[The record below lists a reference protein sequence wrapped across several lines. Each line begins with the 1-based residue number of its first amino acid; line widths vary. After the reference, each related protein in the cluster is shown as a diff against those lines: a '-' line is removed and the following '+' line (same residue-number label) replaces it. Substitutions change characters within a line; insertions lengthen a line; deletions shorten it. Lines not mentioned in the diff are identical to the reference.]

1 MEFSQEDL
9 SAVFSGSAVVYDT
22 ESRAWKGAA
31 AEINKLTIEAAH
43 AIGKSRLLG
52 SIENGKAADLAEAQK
67 LEPKPEKFV
76 VSRDLC
82 AKGCLLKDVLP
93 VLLPLWGERPQ
104 VNGFLDRSCYYE
116 EYLGRYNVVCLTW
129 RKKLAAACLNGS
141 RKEKL
146 WMQRPILSLT
156 VAGDGN
162 NTYKVRVLDRNKEI
176 LSENVVVREWKTF
189 KIDLV
194 DAGTVRDGVY
204 RKAVPLGSLR
214 IEFSPVYGWDGS
226 AFIAGISIEEGE

>member
-1 MEFSQEDL
+1 
-9 SAVFSGSAVVYDT
+9 
-22 ESRAWKGAA
+22 
-31 AEINKLTIEAAH
+31 
-43 AIGKSRLLG
+43 
-52 SIENGKAADLAEAQK
+52 
-67 LEPKPEKFV
+67 
-76 VSRDLC
+76 
-82 AKGCLLKDVLP
+82 
-93 VLLPLWGERPQ
+93 
-104 VNGFLDRSCYYE
+104 
-116 EYLGRYNVVCLTW
+116 
-129 RKKLAAACLNGS
+129 
-141 RKEKL
+141 
-146 WMQRPILSLT
+146 MQRPILSLT

-214 IEFSPVYGWDGS
+214 IEFSPVYGWGGS